1 VIETDI
7 PSIFAL
13 KYENVVNLK
22 KLVKLVCSSKPFTIN
37 IKELSAKVGVD
48 RDTLYLFMDYLHRG
62 KIFQVHRSKT
72 KGDNIF
78 LKPDKIYL
86 NNTNLNYC
94 YCTNQEAGTLR
105 ETFFANQL
113 SQGHSIEIPQ
123 KGDFLIDEKY
133 LVEVGG
139 KDKGFAQI
147 KNIENSFVVADGIE
161 SGFGN
166 KIPLWLFGFLY

>member
-1 VIETDI
+1 M
-7 PSIFAL
+7 
-13 KYENVVNLK
+13 N
-22 KLVKLVCSSKPFTIN
+22 
-37 IKELSAKVGVD
+37 
-48 RDTLYLFMDYLHRG
+48 YLHRG
-62 KIFQVHRSKT
+62 KILNILRSKT

-86 NNTNLNYC
+86 NNSNLNHTYC
-94 YCTNQEAGTLR
+94 NESKIGTIR

-113 SQGHSIEIPQ
+113 QVLHDVSIPI

-133 LVEVGG
+133 LFEVGG
-139 KDKGFAQI
+139 KNKSFKQI
-147 KNIENSFVVADGIE
+147 KDIENSFVVTDNIE